1 MWLVKGKENIMGLE
15 QIKIELVDHAGGDR
29 SVALSARVSF
39 SKEPEQFTDAQNN
52 KLIKYLADHKHL
64 TTMRHNFIQLRCT
77 APIFLARQL
86 GKHQAG
92 LTWSE
97 ESRRYIDAPPEFYM
111 PGEWRARPEGSVK
124 QGSGGAVASNRKWLY
139 EYDFLIQRIEAM
151 YQEMLADDVAPEMA
165 RMILPQSMMTTW
177 IWSGN
182 LLAFVHVYK
191 ERIASG
197 AQLEA
202 QHFAKELRNVIEP
215 LFPVSFSALIGE

>member
-1 MWLVKGKENIMGLE
+1 MGLE

-111 PGEWRARPEGSVK
+111 PDEWRARPEGSVK
-124 QGSGGAVASNRKWLY
+124 QGSGRAIDKIPSTYLHNRPANIKGIYQDVIGDCL
-139 EYDFLIQRIEAM
+139 EVYDDMIKGG
-151 YQEMLADDVAPEMA
+151 VAPEMA
-165 RMILPQSMMTTW
+165 RMVLPQSMQTTW

-202 QHFAKELRNVIEP
+202 RHFAKELRNVIEP
-215 LFPVSFSALIGE
+215 LFPASFSALIGE

>member
-1 MWLVKGKENIMGLE
+1 MGLE
-15 QIKIELVDHAGGDR
+15 QIKVELVDHAGGDR

-39 SKEPEQFTDAQNN
+39 SKEPEQFTEAQNN

-97 ESRRYIDAPPEFYM
+97 ESRRYIDTPPEFYT
-111 PGEWRARPEGSVK
+111 PDGWRARPDGSVK
-124 QGSGGAVASNRKWLY
+124 QGSGTTLVENRFMREFYDSYVKACASAY
-139 EYDFLIQRIEAM
+139 ETLIDEK
-151 YQEMLADDVAPEMA
+151 VAPEMA
-165 RMILPQSMMTTW
+165 RMLLPQSMMTTW

-197 AQLEA
+197 AQIEA
-202 QHFAKELRNVIEP
+202 RHFAKELRNVIEP